1 MILYPAIDI
10 RDGRTVRLVQ
20 GDYERETA
28 YDDDPVVA
36 ARRWADDGARWL
48 HVVDLDGAR
57 AGEPRNLEHVQ
68 RIVAAVDI
76 PIQFGGGLRDSVK
89 VEEAIATGV
98 ERVVL
103 GTAAV
108 RDPGLAEAV
117 AAAHGDRVVVSID
130 ARGGKVAAEGWTES
144 SELTPEDALAAVSER
159 GIDRFVFTP
168 VDVDGLMEGPD
179 LDSLRALAGSTEAE
193 LIYSGGV
200 GSLDDLRALASL
212 ELKNL
217 DGVIVGRALYE
228 RRLTVTDGQAVMGGD
243 SAGEA
248 EEPPDS

>member
-1 MILYPAIDI
+1 LILYPAIDI

-20 GDYERETA
+20 GDYERETV

-36 ARRWADDGARWL
+36 ARRWASEGARWL

-57 AGEPRNLEHVQ
+57 SGEPQNLEHVR
-68 RIVAAVDI
+68 RIVAAVDV
-76 PIQFGGGLRDSVK
+76 PIQLGGGLRDSGK
-89 VEEAIATGV
+89 VEEAISTGV

-108 RDPGLAEAV
+108 RDPELAEAI

-144 SELTPEDALAAVSER
+144 SERTPEEVVAALSER
-159 GIDRFVFTP
+159 GIDRFVYTP

-179 LDSLRALAGSTEAE
+179 IDSLRALAQSTDAE

-200 GSLDDLRALASL
+200 GSLDDLRALAGL
-212 ELKNL
+212 ELENL

-228 RRLTVTDGQAVMGGD
+228 GRLDVTEGQA
-243 SAGEA
+243 ALE
-248 EEPPDS
+248 

>member
-1 MILYPAIDI
+1 LILYPAIDI
-10 RDGRTVRLVQ
+10 RDGRAVRLAQ

-36 ARRWADDGARWL
+36 ARRWASEGARWL

-57 AGEPRNLEHVQ
+57 EGEPRNLEHVR
-68 RIVAAVDI
+68 RIVAAVDV
-76 PIQFGGGLRDSVK
+76 PIQFGGGLRDSGK
-89 VEEAIATGV
+89 VEAAISTGV

-108 RDPGLAEAV
+108 RDPELAEAI
-117 AAAHGDRVVVSID
+117 AAAHGDRVLASID
-130 ARGGKVAAEGWTES
+130 ARAGKVAAEGWTES
-144 SELTPEDALAAVSER
+144 SELAPEAAVAALSER
-159 GIDRFVFTP
+159 GINRFVYTP

-179 LDSLRALAGSTEAE
+179 LDSLRTLAQSTEAE

-200 GSLDDLRALASL
+200 GSLDDLRALAALGL
-212 ELKNL
+212 ENL

-228 RRLTVTDGQAVMGGD
+228 RRLTVGDGQAALD
-243 SAGEA
+243 
-248 EEPPDS
+248 

>member
-1 MILYPAIDI
+1 LILYPAIDI

-36 ARRWADDGARWL
+36 ARRWANEGARWL
-48 HVVDLDGAR
+48 HVVDLDGAL
-57 AGEPRNLEHVQ
+57 AGEPRNLEYVR

-76 PIQFGGGLRDSVK
+76 PIQLGGGLRDSGK
-89 VEEAIATGV
+89 VEDALSTGV

-108 RDPGLAEAV
+108 RDPELAEAI
-117 AAAHGDRVVVSID
+117 AAAHGDRVIASID
-130 ARGGKVAAEGWTES
+130 ARGGKVAAEGWTER
-144 SELTPEDALAAVSER
+144 SELTPEEAVAALSKR
-159 GIDRFVFTP
+159 GINRFVYTP

-179 LDSLRALAGSTEAE
+179 LDSLRALAQSTDAE
-193 LIYSGGV
+193 LIYSGGI
-200 GSLDDLRALASL
+200 GSLGDLRALASL
-212 ELKNL
+212 GLDNL

-228 RRLTVTDGQAVMGGD
+228 GRLSLTDGRAALEG
-243 SAGEA
+243 
-248 EEPPDS
+248 